1 MDGYTRL
8 MSDIPKLGETVNNVS
23 SYSQLTEWLET
34 NPWWGFVGFIMAIL
48 GFASAII
55 IYIKVKNVKSPCYAV
70 QSRNIVRDLVSKID
84 SLEMLYSGKPIENLT
99 VTKIAF
105 WNAGRD
111 TINSQDIAST
121 DPLTVHVKKGCKILD
136 TKVLYTKKLV
146 NLFSITTADDQSN
159 ITLNFEYL
167 DKDEGAVIQILHTGK
182 SSEDIEIRGT
192 IKGAGKLAQKH
203 VPRLRGDIPLFP
215 SLPNKMRRLIFAL
228 IYFLFPI
235 PVFVLMYLYGGID
248 GMVAGIIILIFYWG
262 MGLHIIK
269 RRLPKGFDVFE
280 E

>member
-1 MDGYTRL
+1 M
-8 MSDIPKLGETVNNVS
+8 NNVS

-70 QSRNIVRDLVSKID
+70 QSRNIVRDFVSKID
-84 SLEMLYSGKPIENLT
+84 TLEMLYSGKPIENLT
-99 VTKIAF
+99 ATKIAF

-136 TKVLYTKKLV
+136 TKVLYMKNLV
-146 NLFSITTADDQSN
+146 NRFSITTADDLSN

-167 DKDEGAVIQILHTGK
+167 DKEEGAIIQILHTGK

-192 IKGAGKLAQKH
+192 IKGAGKPVQKH
-203 VPRLRGDIPLFP
+203 VPKLREAVPILP
-215 SLPNKMRRLIFAL
+215 SLTDKMRRLIFAL
-228 IYFLFPI
+228 LIFIIPI
-235 PVFVLMYLYGGID
+235 PVFVRTFLGDDIYLK
-248 GMVAGIIILIFYWG
+248 VAGVIFLIFYWG
-262 MGLHIIK
+262 MGFKVIK